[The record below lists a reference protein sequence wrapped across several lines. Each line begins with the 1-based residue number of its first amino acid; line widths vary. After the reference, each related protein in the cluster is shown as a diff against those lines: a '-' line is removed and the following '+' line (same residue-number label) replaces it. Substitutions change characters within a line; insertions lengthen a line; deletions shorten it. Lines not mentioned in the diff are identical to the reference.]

1 MTEKFQKPFI
11 DRPSILNP
19 KPGDPNG
26 YATKDGMWAA
36 VPWGKKFVIIHNG
49 FQVEV
54 CNNYKLAK
62 AYIDKQVKLTK
73 PKRSKTKTGT
83 ATLEDH
89 LK

>member
-1 MTEKFQKPFI
+1 MNVQNE
-11 DRPSILNP
+11 SLLNS

-26 YATKDGMWAA
+26 YVTKDGMWAA

-73 PKRSKTKTGT
+73 PKKSKVKTGT